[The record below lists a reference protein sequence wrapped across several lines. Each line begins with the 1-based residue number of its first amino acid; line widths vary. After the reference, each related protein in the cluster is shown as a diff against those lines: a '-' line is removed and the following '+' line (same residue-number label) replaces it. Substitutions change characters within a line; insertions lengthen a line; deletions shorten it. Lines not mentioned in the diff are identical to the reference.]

1 MRSFGNLINFFEAQ
15 RNIFG
20 ICPHCREL
28 FRLSDIKISYKAKFG
43 RDWYDKL
50 EEQEEKL
57 QEEQIRIE
65 ETLKKIRQ
73 RTIERT
79 RKVYLPK
86 MLMQADP
93 VFTPLGYYPQDV
105 KALFDPIDF
114 VIFDGMNR
122 DDKVNRVVFMDE
134 HNTED
139 EIRRVQHSIETAIK
153 HGKYSFQSV
162 LLAKTGQI
170 QT

>member
-1 MRSFGNLINFFEAQ
+1 MTVMRSFGNLINFFEAQ

-43 RDWYDKL
+43 KDWYDKL
-50 EEQEEKL
+50 KEQEEKL
-57 QEEQIRIE
+57 QEEQIKIE

-86 MLMQADP
+86 C
-93 VFTPLGYYPQDV
+93 
-105 KALFDPIDF
+105 
-114 VIFDGMNR
+114 
-122 DDKVNRVVFMDE
+122 
-134 HNTED
+134 
-139 EIRRVQHSIETAIK
+139 
-153 HGKYSFQSV
+153 
-162 LLAKTGQI
+162 
-170 QT
+170 

>member
-1 MRSFGNLINFFEAQ
+1 MPSFGILINFFEAQ

-20 ICPHCREL
+20 ICPHCQEL

-43 RDWYDKL
+43 KDWYDKL
-50 EEQEEKL
+50 QEQEEKL
-57 QEEQIRIE
+57 QEEQIKIE
-65 ETLKKIRQ
+65 ETLKKIREK
-73 RTIERT
+73 TIEKT
-79 RKVYLPK
+79 RRVYLPK

-134 HNTED
+134 HNTKD
-139 EIRRVQHSIETAIK
+139 EIRRVQHSIEMAIK
-153 HGKYSFQSV
+153 HGNYSFQSV
-162 LLAKTGQI
+162 RLAKTGQI